1 MGYLYPDFTPWVW
14 LRDQEFFTFG
24 IVCALC
30 SKMMNFLSFPV
41 LCFTMD

>member
-1 MGYLYPDFTPWVW
+1 MGYLYLDFTPWVW